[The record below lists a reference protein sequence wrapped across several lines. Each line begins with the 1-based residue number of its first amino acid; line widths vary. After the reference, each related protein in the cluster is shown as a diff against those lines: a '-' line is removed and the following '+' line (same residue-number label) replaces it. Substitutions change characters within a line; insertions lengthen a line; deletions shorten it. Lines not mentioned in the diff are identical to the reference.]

1 MIPYYINTRA
11 ERYSSYYLKHNKT
24 HLNFKPQCNYL
35 NTTNERIL
43 VRDFYTND
51 FGLINSKI
59 NENFFFILKTEKI
72 QNRSLDKKDFFIW
85 IN

>member
-1 MIPYYINTRA
+1 MIPDYINTKVK
-11 ERYSSYYLKHNKT
+11 RYSPYCLKYNKT
-24 HLNFKPQCNYL
+24 HRNFKPQYNYL

-59 NENFFFILKTEKI
+59 NEKSFLY
-72 QNRSLDKKDFFIW
+72 
-85 IN
+85 